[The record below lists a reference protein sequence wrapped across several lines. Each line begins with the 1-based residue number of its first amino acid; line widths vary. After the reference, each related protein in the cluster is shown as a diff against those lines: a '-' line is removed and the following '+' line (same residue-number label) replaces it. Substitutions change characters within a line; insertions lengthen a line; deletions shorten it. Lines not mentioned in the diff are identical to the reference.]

1 MAEKVRLGIL
11 GTGNMAHQFA
21 AGLQHAVNVEL
32 AAVGSRGRE
41 TADRFAREFGLQR
54 QYSDYA
60 DLASDPEIDLVYVST
75 PHACHVQNTL
85 MCLES
90 GKAVICEKP
99 FAINAG
105 EARLMIDKARERQL
119 FLMEAMWTRFIPSVI
134 RLRELLAENTIGR
147 VQLMIAGGAY
157 MPAFDADAYLFR
169 PDLGGGVL
177 LDAGVYL
184 VSMASMIFG
193 PPRSILAAG
202 SIGGNGTDEQVALL
216 LQHEN
221 EAIANLYVS
230 LRAKASPDLTLLG
243 DRGRIYLHAPIFAP
257 PALTVS
263 LYGAPDEV
271 LELPFAGNGYQFQA
285 IEAANCMLAG
295 QIESPVMLLDETLN
309 IMQTMDAARAQL
321 GLKYP
326 MEDTKWQ

>member
-1 MAEKVRLGIL
+1 MTEKVRLGIL

-21 AGLQHAVNVEL
+21 SGLQHAENVEL

-41 TADRFAREFGLQR
+41 TAGRFAREFGLHR

-60 DLASDPEIDLVYVST
+60 GLASDPEIDLVYVST
-75 PHACHVQNTL
+75 PHSCHVQNTL
-85 MCLES
+85 MCLEA

-105 EARLMIDKARERQL
+105 EARVMIDTARERQV

-134 RLRELLAENTIGR
+134 KLRELLSENTIGR

-157 MPAFDADAYLFR
+157 MPAFDANAYLFR

-193 PPRSILAAG
+193 APARILAAG
-202 SIGGNGTDEQVALL
+202 NIGDNGTDEQVALL

-263 LYGAPDEV
+263 IYGEPDEV

-295 QIESPVMLLDETLN
+295 QIESPVMPLDETLS

-321 GLKYP
+321 GLIYP
-326 MEDTKWQ
+326 MEK